1 MRGQECPLSL
11 GALSVYSVYSV
22 VCPMHPEPL
31 RTAGAAVPC
40 IFVLPDG
47 LVSTGT
53 VPFLSGSGRLPG
65 RYKLDREAG
74 ANQVRAVPRY
84 HFLR

>member
-1 MRGQECPLSL
+1 MIRENPRNLCLTRGRL
-11 GALSVYSVYSV
+11 G
-22 VCPMHPEPL
+22 
-31 RTAGAAVPC
+31 TAVPC

>member
-1 MRGQECPLSL
+1 MSPLLENPFRVFCVFRGLSNAP
-11 GALSVYSVYSV
+11 GV
-22 VCPMHPEPL
+22 P
-31 RTAGAAVPC
+31 RTAGTAIPC